1 MIGLYFILLLIVLSV
16 VICLYSY
23 LIEKDSWSWS
33 FRFFMAVAIALLS
46 MLLSFIYHNKMYCIL
61 LKEQLQ
67 KNYIKSATTEF
78 RDGYVAYKLNI
89 IGLDIKLY
97 VLPEDTLKIKQL
109 NEIFSL
115 GEVNK

>member
-1 MIGLYFILLLIVLSV
+1 MIGLYFILLLIILSV

-23 LIEKDSWSWS
+23 LVEKDSWS
-33 FRFFMAVAIALLS
+33 FRLFIAVAIALLS
-46 MLLSFIYHNKMYCIL
+46 MLLSFLYHDKVYCIL

-67 KNYIKSATTEF
+67 KRYIKSATTEF

-109 NEIFSL
+109 NEIFSPE
-115 GEVNK
+115 EVNK